1 MISQLE
7 LFRPS
12 SEVKDWGDCYPVLL
26 SVTAFASAGRAEADP
41 RLPCEASPDHV
52 DWSVHFP
59 SFFEGSLERLQLNTA
74 ENPIE
79 CSCGCISTVN
89 RLVTKF

>member
-1 MISQLE
+1 M
-7 LFRPS
+7 
-12 SEVKDWGDCYPVLL
+12 
-26 SVTAFASAGRAEADP
+26 
-41 RLPCEASPDHV
+41 
-52 DWSVHFP
+52 HFP

-79 CSCGCISTVN
+79 CSCGYIRTVN